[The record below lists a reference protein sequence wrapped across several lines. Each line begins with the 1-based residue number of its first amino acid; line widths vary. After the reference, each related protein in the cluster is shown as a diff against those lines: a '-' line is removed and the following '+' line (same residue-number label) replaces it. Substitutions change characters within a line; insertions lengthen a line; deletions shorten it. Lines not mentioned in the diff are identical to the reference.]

1 MKIHSVYAEGFML
14 FKRFKKVYGDKEV
27 IGIMAEYAGNKKKSN
42 KGGKSTVVEMILWCL
57 SGISRAEKET
67 ELIHKGMDHVLV
79 RVVLSDNGRKF
90 TVTRGRDTNNKGIL
104 ELKGIEKKREAQE
117 EINKLIGM
125 KPEEML
131 LTLFFKQSDI
141 NQFME
146 LKPAEKKK
154 FLMAWLKNNHWSVLE
169 RMALDD
175 LALKTKKLATLKA
188 QRDALKE
195 QSEDPS
201 ELKAEIK
208 SLKSKLGEKKIREEG
223 LRKKFDKI
231 NKQSAQQAKY
241 AEEVQEIETELDEL
255 NEEMDDTKSAKE
267 LLSAAQVRV
276 KNLKEVMP
284 KIDGIN
290 EAKVR
295 AEKAKLDQQIDHING
310 LIYSAEK
317 DFTGQCPILKEPCD
331 RIQYSN
337 SALKNMKDSTCALSK
352 KVKALDSS
360 ISKLEAH
367 RNVTAQLT
375 KQRGL
380 VAQYKVAVEAEDAA
394 KAKCK
399 RLEARLSELKDKALD
414 WSQNEKDLDGLEE
427 RLESVRQDIEELT
440 EELGQLNQRLKAVEE
455 LKGKLFDLDGKI
467 HTLEKYSIPRLRYV
481 AFMFGKN
488 GIPSQE
494 IENAFDEI
502 EDEINF
508 VLRKLGTALEV
519 EFRPDREVGTW
530 EDFCLEC
537 GWQYPKGTRTK
548 DCGECGAARVHK
560 RKDELQLRV
569 LENGEDE
576 GFHMESGGGK
586 TLISIAVRIAM
597 TRLLQR
603 QTGSNFNVVFLDE
616 PDSAFDPVN
625 RANFVK
631 LITTTLIKH
640 FGFEQVFWITHAE
653 EFQEQVPDVLRVKRF
668 ERHSEATWA

>member
-1 MKIHSVYAEGFML
+1 MKIHSVYCEGFML
-14 FKRFKKVYGDKEV
+14 FKRLKKVYGDKEV
-27 IGIMAEYAGNKKKSN
+27 IGILAEYAANKKKSN
-42 KGGKSTVVEMILWCL
+42 KGGKSTIVEMILWCL

-79 RVVLSDNGRKF
+79 RVVLSDNGKKY
-90 TVTRGRDTNNKGIL
+90 TITRGRDSNNKGIL

-146 LKPAEKKK
+146 LKPAQKKQ
-154 FLMAWLKNNHWSVLE
+154 FLMNWLKNNHWAQLE

-175 LALKTKKLATLKA
+175 LSAKVKSLATMKA
-188 QRDALKE
+188 KRDALKE
-195 QSEDPS
+195 QSEDPN
-201 ELKAEIK
+201 ELVAEIK
-208 SLKSKLGEKKIREEG
+208 SVKAKLGEKKIREEG
-223 LRKKFDKI
+223 LRKKFDRI
-231 NKQSAQQAKY
+231 NKQSAQQSKY
-241 AEEVQEIETELDEL
+241 AEEVQEIETEL
-255 NEEMDDTKSAKE
+255 EEIDLTESKRVD
-267 LLSAAQVRV
+267 LQAAQERV
-276 KNLKEVMP
+276 KNLKEVLP
-284 KIDGIN
+284 DITGID

-295 AEKAKLDQQIDHING
+295 AEKAKLEQKIEHTNG

-317 DFTGQCPILKEPCD
+317 QFTGQCPILKEPCD
-331 RIQYSN
+331 RIKHST
-337 SALKNMKDSTCALSK
+337 SVIEGWKDSACTLGK
-352 KVKALDSS
+352 KIKGLTFD

-380 VAQYKVAVEAEDAA
+380 VAQYKVAVEAEHAA
-394 KAKCK
+394 TVKCR
-399 RLEARLSELKDKALD
+399 RLQSRLKELKDKALD
-414 WSQNEKDLDGLEE
+414 WSQSEKDLDGLEE
-427 RLESVRQDIEELT
+427 RLESVRQDIEGLT
-440 EELGQLNQRLKAVEE
+440 EELGQLNQRLKATQE
-455 LKGKLFDLDGKI
+455 LKAKLFEADAKI
-467 HTLEKYSIPRLRYV
+467 HKLEKYTIPRLRYV
-481 AFMFGKN
+481 TFMFGKN

-519 EFRPDREVGTW
+519 EFRPDREVGSW

-548 DCGECGAARVHK
+548 DCGECGAERVHK

-653 EFQEQVPDVLRVKRF
+653 EFQEQVPHVLRIKRF
-668 ERHSEATWA
+668 EKHSEATWA